1 MSDTPPTRTSPLIL
15 LALASATLTAALG
28 ISIASVLLPT
38 LSRSYGA
45 SVSQVQWVVLA
56 YLMTMTV
63 AVVPAGRLGDTFG
76 HRRVLL
82 AGLVVFVA
90 GSLACATAP
99 GLAWLILGRAV
110 QGLGAAVLIALPMS
124 IARDM
129 FSTARLG
136 TSMGVIATMSAIGTA
151 LGPSVGGALL
161 AWGDWRMAFH
171 LLTGAGLVTFV
182 LAALSLGRG
191 MARRR
196 PTAREM
202 DIPGTGLL
210 VIAVAAYALATSG
223 GTVGLPVGPA
233 VLIPFAALA
242 AIAFA
247 TVETRVASPLVP
259 MHLLRDRT
267 TGAGFLMNLI
277 VGTIMM
283 STLLVGP
290 FFLTFALGLNDA
302 LVGLVM
308 AAGPAIASL
317 AGIPAGRL
325 TDRLGANRVVQIGLA
340 QIVLGLLC
348 LAFLP
353 RYFGVGGYVA
363 ALFTLTPAF
372 QLFLAANNTTVL
384 LGASPEQ
391 RGRLSGLLGLSRNLG
406 LMTGASL
413 MPAVFVAILG
423 TGDAAHATGD
433 RVAHAFS
440 MTFTAAAGLALLA
453 LGLAAFGRSGRA
465 AGSSEPAR

>member
-1 MSDTPPTRTSPLIL
+1 MTDTPRTRTSPLIL

-56 YLMTMTV
+56 YLMSMTV
-63 AVVPAGRLGDTFG
+63 AVVSAGRLGDTFG

-82 AGLVVFVA
+82 SGLAVFVA

-99 GLAWLILGRAV
+99 GLEWLILGRAV
-110 QGLGAAVLIALPMS
+110 QGLGAAILIALPMS

-161 AWGDWRMAFH
+161 AWGDWRMTFH
-171 LLTGAGLVTFV
+171 LLAGAGLVTFV
-182 LAALSLGRG
+182 LAAVSLGPG
-191 MARRR
+191 VARRR

-202 DIPGTGLL
+202 DIPGTFLL
-210 VIAVAAYALATSG
+210 MIAVAAYALATSG
-223 GTVGLPVGPA
+223 GAVRLPVGPA

-242 AIAFA
+242 AVVFA
-247 TVETRVASPLVP
+247 TIETRVASPLVP
-259 MHLLRDRT
+259 MHLLRDRK
-267 TGAGFLMNLI
+267 TGIGFVMNMI

-283 STLLVGP
+283 STLVIGP
-290 FFLTFALGLNDA
+290 FFLAFALGLNEA

-308 AAGPAIASL
+308 AVGPAVASL

-325 TDRLGANRVVQIGLA
+325 TDRLGAKRVVRIGLA
-340 QIVLGLLC
+340 QIAVGLLC
-348 LAFLP
+348 LAVLP

-384 LGASPEQ
+384 LDASPEQ

-413 MPAVFVAILG
+413 MPSVFVAILG
-423 TGDAAHATGD
+423 TGDAAHASGD

-440 MTFTAAAGLALLA
+440 MTFTAAAGVALLA
-453 LGLAAFGRSGRA
+453 LGLAAFSQSGRA
-465 AGSSEPAR
+465 AGTSDPAR